1 MGVAHRVGSDMCYWL
16 MPVSGVPVVNSSVQ
30 HVTTEDLRNPE
41 IMQQIDDFN
50 RRLETRLDN
59 ASFVLPGGDINNF
72 YPNDIYDIPVLGNAE
87 NGDPE
92 NWNNV
97 MHERPEA
104 DDIDSYDNLIGAT
117 FLLDP
122 LKSPDNVATK
132 ATVIRRKT
140 NHLGNPLGKAHA
152 NPLLNTR
159 EYEVELEDGTY
170 NLQPMRCRGQ
180 RIQHN

>member
-1 MGVAHRVGSDMCYWL
+1 M
-16 MPVSGVPVVNSSVQ
+16 
-30 HVTTEDLRNPE
+30 
-41 IMQQIDDFN
+41 
-50 RRLETRLDN
+50 
-59 ASFVLPGGDINNF
+59 
-72 YPNDIYDIPVLGNAE
+72 LGNDK

-92 NWNNV
+92 NGNNV
-97 MHERPEA
+97 MHERPKA

-140 NHLGNPLGKAHA
+140 NHLNNPLGKAHA
-152 NPLLNTR
+152 NLLLYTR

-170 NLQPMRCRGQ
+170 DSYFANTIAENLFSQCDAEGREFNIIRDIIGHKTDGHALTKANGYYAVDNHQ
-180 RIQHN
+180 RPKMTTAGWKI